1 MDWSAVRIVFPS
13 AGVHPLGLVESSLIN
28 QQQFSFCRQLLHP
41 TSSGHAL
48 MLAIFPIDR
57 STFRPDLTCFLFHLT
72 FFTCPTCVMFL
83 LPLPFILQL
92 HLFPSVLKI
101 KSRKISKLSH
111 LPVDLVCDF
120 FSALVSARQLF
131 VIHTHV
137 YAYIHAGAPTFVYI
151 YAQTHACAQITRR
164 LPQCHLA
171 KSKCSLKPKATTRL
185 HP

>member
-28 QQQFSFCRQLLHP
+28 QLQFSFCRQLLHP
-41 TSSGHAL
+41 TSSGYAL

-57 STFRPDLTCFLFHLT
+57 STLRPDLTCFLFHLP
-72 FFTCPTCVMFL
+72 FFTCPTCAMFL
-83 LPLPFILQL
+83 LPLFPLPFILQL

-120 FSALVSARQLF
+120 FSALVSAR
-131 VIHTHV
+131 
-137 YAYIHAGAPTFVYI
+137 
-151 YAQTHACAQITRR
+151 
-164 LPQCHLA
+164 
-171 KSKCSLKPKATTRL
+171 
-185 HP
+185 